1 MIDLRTTLSV
11 SLTPEAIAQAVQLG
25 HELAAVEIAQVLLAA
40 ARRCVETGTDPWG
53 APWAPLDPDTRSP
66 TWRVGVRTGALL
78 ASITA
83 TPTAHTP
90 GVTRAEVQV
99 GASYA
104 QYFQGRRPILPLA
117 FDRGFTARG
126 RRSARRVETVDMPAA
141 LLAQCVEI
149 DKRHVAAQIEAA
161 RTRAS
166 ASPTVTG

>member
-1 MIDLRTTLSV
+1 MIDLQVTLSIG
-11 SLTPEAIAQAVQLG
+11 LTPEQVTQAVQLG

-66 TWRVGVRTGALL
+66 TGRVGVRTGALL

-99 GASYA
+99 GAPYA

-117 FDRGFTARG
+117 FDRGYTARG
-126 RRSARRVETVDMPAA
+126 RRSRRRVESVDMPPE
-141 LLAQCVEI
+141 LLQQCVEI
-149 DKRHVAAQIEAA
+149 DRRHVTEQIEAA
-161 RTRAS
+161 RQRAS
-166 ASPTVTG
+166 QSPTVIG